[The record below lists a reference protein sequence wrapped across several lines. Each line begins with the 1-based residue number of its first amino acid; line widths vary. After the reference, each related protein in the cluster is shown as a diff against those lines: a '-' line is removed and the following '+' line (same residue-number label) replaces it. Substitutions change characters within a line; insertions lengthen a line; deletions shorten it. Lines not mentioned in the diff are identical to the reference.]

1 MSLVEDVNRLCQ
13 DLQSAVTEMAKYGK
27 KKSDAEHDYRIAVEQ
42 ETLKERDEGTPVT
55 LIEKIVNGKTA
66 DLRRERDINE
76 AYWRTSMEKIQA
88 IKKQID
94 TYNLQI
100 DKEWKYDE

>member
-13 DLQSAVTEMAKYGK
+13 DLNHAVKEIEKFGRL
-27 KKSDAEHDYRIAVEQ
+27 KSEAEHDYRIAVEQ

-66 DLRRERDINE
+66 KARLKRDINE
-76 AYWRTSMEKIQA
+76 AYYKTSFEKVQA

-100 DKEWKYDE
+100 QKELDYE